1 MNPHLIQYMKI
12 GHYRLGILCPK
23 YEDLAL
29 TERDIHLLLI
39 EWIIPSTVAFCQAV
53 EEPLGKKSWY
63 ICRAAGGNDD
73 RCSCLN
79 LLANIVRDY
88 DFTYWH
94 NVSLILH
101 RPYLQH
107 RYLLCYL
114 LVSKNSL
121 QSFDFLQD
129 NIFLC
134 EILYLLR

>member
-1 MNPHLIQYMKI
+1 MKI
-12 GHYRLGILCPK
+12 GHYWFGVFCP
-23 YEDLAL
+23 EHDDLTL
-29 TERDIHLLLI
+29 TERDIHLLLV
-39 EWIIPSTVAFCQAV
+39 EWIVPSAIAFCQAV
-53 EEPLGKKSWY
+53 EEPLGIKGWY

-73 RCSCLN
+73 RCSCFN

-121 QSFDFLQD
+121 QSFDFLPD

-134 EILYLLR
+134 EILYLQR